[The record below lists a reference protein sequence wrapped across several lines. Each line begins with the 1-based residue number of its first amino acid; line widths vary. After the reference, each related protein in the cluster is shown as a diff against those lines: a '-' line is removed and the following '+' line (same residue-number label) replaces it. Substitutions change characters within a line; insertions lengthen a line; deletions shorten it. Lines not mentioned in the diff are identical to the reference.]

1 MTLTTKER
9 LILDLINISL
19 EEYNN
24 LLTMEHTLELES
36 RIIEVVQDTIDND
49 ELTKE
54 EFETRIDDIVWDNMY
69 QEIDTYLIYYEDQ
82 LEVMKEL
89 RLYDWSHLDNCT
101 TIGQVA
107 FRGLEEEIMSRKK
120 VTNINNYKFNYEK
133 QETK

>member
-1 MTLTTKER
+1 
-9 LILDLINISL
+9 
-19 EEYNN
+19 
-24 LLTMEHTLELES
+24 MEHTEELES
-36 RIIEVVQDTIDND
+36 KIIEVVQDTIDND

-107 FRGLEEEIMSRKK
+107 FRGLEEEIMSRGK
-120 VTNINNYKFNYEK
+120 VTNIDNYKFNYEK

>member
-1 MTLTTKER
+1 
-9 LILDLINISL
+9 
-19 EEYNN
+19 
-24 LLTMEHTLELES
+24 MEHTLELES
-36 RIIEVVQDTIDND
+36 RIIEVVQDTIDNE

-107 FRGLEEEIMSRKK
+107 FRGLEEEIMSRGK
-120 VTNINNYKFNYEK
+120 VTNIDNYKFNYEE
-133 QETK
+133 QETKQRQNKQRRKSISH

>member
-1 MTLTTKER
+1 
-9 LILDLINISL
+9 
-19 EEYNN
+19 
-24 LLTMEHTLELES
+24 MEHTLELES
-36 RIIEVVQDTIDND
+36 RIIEVVQDTIDNE

-54 EFETRIDDIVWDNMY
+54 EFESRIDDIVWDNMY

-107 FRGLEEEIMSRKK
+107 FRGLEEEIMSRGK
-120 VTNINNYKFNYEK
+120 VTNIDNYKFNYEK
-133 QETK
+133 QKTK

>member
-1 MTLTTKER
+1 
-9 LILDLINISL
+9 
-19 EEYNN
+19 
-24 LLTMEHTLELES
+24 MEHTEELES

-69 QEIDTYLIYYEDQ
+69 QEIDTYLIYYSDQ

-107 FRGLEEEIMSRKK
+107 FRGLEEEIMSRGK
-120 VTNINNYKFNYEK
+120 VTDINNYKFSYEEE
-133 QETK
+133 ETE